1 MGLGQLKTQFIDA
14 LVDGQAIQDI
24 FIVTEKTMA
33 HKKDGA
39 PFIQAR
45 FTDRTGSIR
54 GVIWDNV
61 ETVTTQFDHG
71 DYVKIQARVTTY
83 RETLQLTVLTVNRIM
98 REQIDPGD
106 FIPKTK
112 RDTSQMFQQLQTQSQ
127 SIEDQHLNSVLQKFW
142 ADSAFVEKF
151 CIAPAAKKMHHAYLG
166 GLLEHTLSVSILV
179 DRLIKCHYRGIDR
192 DLLLTGAMLHDI
204 GKIYEYEYSTMI
216 DYSTEGRLLNHIVI
230 GTRMLDEKIASIP
243 DFPENTA
250 QLLRHLVISHHGV
263 REYGSPEPPKIL
275 EAVILHYLDDLD
287 SKIMGIRDY
296 LEKSDDSTQWT
307 PFFYPMERQFYKG
320 NTLC

>member
-1 MGLGQLKTQFIDA
+1 LKTRYIDS

-24 FIVTEKTMA
+24 FIVTEKSIA
-33 HKKDGA
+33 HKKDGE
-39 PFIQAR
+39 PFIQVR

-61 ETVTTQFDHG
+61 ETVSTHFDHG

-83 RETLQLTVLTVNRIM
+83 RETLQLTVFSVQRILI
-98 REQIDPGD
+98 ENIDPGD
-106 FIPKTK
+106 FIPKTN
-112 RDTSQMFQQLQTQSQ
+112 RDTSQMFQQLKTQSQ
-127 SIEDQHLNSVLQKFW
+127 SIENPYLQAVMQKFW
-142 ADSAFVEKF
+142 DDDAFVEKF

-192 DLLLTGAMLHDI
+192 NLLLTGAMLHDI
-204 GKIYEYEYSTMI
+204 GKIYEFEYTTMI
-216 DYSTEGRLLNHIVI
+216 DYSTEGRLLNHIII
-230 GTRMLDEKIASIP
+230 GIRMLDEKIASVP
-243 DFPENTA
+243 NFPENTA
-250 QLLRHLVISHHGV
+250 QLLRHLLISHHGI
-263 REYGSPEPPKIL
+263 RDYGSPEPPKTL

-296 LEKSDDSTQWT
+296 LEKSDDTTMWT
-307 PFFYPMERQFYKG
+307 PYFYPMERHFFKG
-320 NTLC
+320 NTIIE